1 MAVDSMDQ
9 SKAKAGD
16 QKVTDSS
23 NVTSIRWGYYPV
35 LCLKVFKITLKL
47 MPRPGLL
54 FNMWG

>member
-16 QKVTDSS
+16 QKVTDS
-23 NVTSIRWGYYPV
+23 NVTSIVCGYYPV
-35 LCLKVFKITLKL
+35 LCLKTFKIKLKL
-47 MPRPGLL
+47 MPRPSLP